1 MKLTKK
7 TFGEEVVAVP
17 TELALERAQTL
28 GSRIRAV
35 RKHKNI
41 KQKDLAIRIGC
52 NSSHLSDI
60 ESDKKLPSLDKLKLI
75 SEELDTTVD
84 FFLLDSPH
92 SCKSYLRDD
101 ELGSIVERCN
111 TSTLRRIVHVAQ
123 LFLEEQQEYEKRLS
137 QYE

>member
-1 MKLTKK
+1 MHFPMSSNMASGLFLWGTPKLC
-7 TFGEEVVAVP
+7 AY
-17 TELALERAQTL
+17 
-28 GSRIRAV
+28 
-35 RKHKNI
+35 

-101 ELGSIVERCN
+101 ELGSIVDRCN

>member
-1 MKLTKK
+1 M
-7 TFGEEVVAVP
+7 P
-17 TELALERAQTL
+17 TEIALERAQTL
-28 GSRIRAV
+28 GSRIKAV
-35 RKHKNI
+35 RK
-41 KQKDLAIRIGC
+41 QKGLQQKELALRIGC
-52 NSSHLSDI
+52 NGSHLSDI
-60 ESDKKLPSLDKLKLI
+60 EGDKKNPSLDTLKRI

-111 TSTLRRIVHVAQ
+111 TSTLRRIVHVAE
-123 LFLEEQQEYEKRLS
+123 LFLEEQQEYEKRLA

>member
-1 MKLTKK
+1 
-7 TFGEEVVAVP
+7 VP
-17 TELALERAQTL
+17 TEIALERAQTL
-28 GSRIRAV
+28 GSRIKAV
-35 RKHKNI
+35 RK
-41 KQKDLAIRIGC
+41 QKGLQQKELALRIGC
-52 NSSHLSDI
+52 NGSHLSDI
-60 ESDKKLPSLDKLKLI
+60 EGDKKNPSLDTLKRI

-111 TSTLRRIVHVAQ
+111 TSTLRRIVHVAE
-123 LFLEEQQEYEKRLS
+123 LFLEEQQEYEKRLA

>member
-1 MKLTKK
+1 MRKQKGLQQK
-7 TFGEEVVAVP
+7 
-17 TELALERAQTL
+17 ELAL
-28 GSRIRAV
+28 
-35 RKHKNI
+35 
-41 KQKDLAIRIGC
+41 RIGC
-52 NSSHLSDI
+52 NGSHLSDI
-60 ESDKKLPSLDKLKLI
+60 EGDKKNPSLDTLKRI

-111 TSTLRRIVHVAQ
+111 TSTLRRIVHVAE
-123 LFLEEQQEYEKRLS
+123 LYLEEQQEYEKRLA

>member
-1 MKLTKK
+1 M
-7 TFGEEVVAVP
+7 P
-17 TELALERAQTL
+17 TEIALERAQTL
-28 GSRIRAV
+28 GSRIKAV
-35 RKHKNI
+35 RK
-41 KQKDLAIRIGC
+41 QKGLQQKELALRIGC
-52 NSSHLSDI
+52 NGSHLSDI
-60 ESDKKLPSLDKLKLI
+60 EGAKKNPSLNTLKRI

-111 TSTLRRIVHVAQ
+111 TSTLRRIVHVAE
-123 LFLEEQQEYEKRLS
+123 LFLEEQQEYEKRLA